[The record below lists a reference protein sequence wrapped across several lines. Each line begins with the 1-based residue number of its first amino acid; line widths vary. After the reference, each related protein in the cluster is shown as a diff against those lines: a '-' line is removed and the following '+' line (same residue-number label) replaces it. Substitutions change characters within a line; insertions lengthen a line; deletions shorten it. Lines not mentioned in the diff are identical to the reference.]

1 MASASVGVIGGT
13 GLSDLPGMTA
23 IDEVTVT
30 TPFGAPSGPI
40 VVGSYG
46 GVEIAFISRHGAGHR
61 LSPTELPARAN
72 IYALKMLGVERVV
85 SVSAVGSLK
94 EEMAPQDMVVPDQL
108 IDRTRQRVS
117 SFFGDG
123 IVAHVDFAEPFCA
136 PLRRLLVEA
145 CREVGAKVHDGGTY
159 VVMEGPAFSTIAESR
174 MYRSWGASIIGM
186 TALPEAKLARE
197 AELCYG
203 TLACVTDYDVW
214 HPEHDNVTVEVV
226 LRNLHRNAATA
237 QAVLQTIVPQLAGD
251 GARDCACAHAL
262 DMAVVTA
269 PDARPEGAK
278 QRLKLLLGDRA

>member
-1 MASASVGVIGGT
+1 MPSASVGVIGGT
-13 GLSDLPGMTA
+13 GLNDMPGMTD
-23 IDEVTVT
+23 IQEVNVN
-30 TPFGAPSGPI
+30 TPFGAPSSPI
-40 VVGSYG
+40 VVGSFH
-46 GVEIAFISRHGAGHR
+46 GVDVAFLTRHGKGHS
-61 LSPTELPARAN
+61 LSPTEVPVRAN
-72 IYALKMLGVERVV
+72 IYALKLLGVERVV

-108 IDRTRQRVS
+108 IDRTRERVS

-123 IVAHVDFAEPFCA
+123 IVAHVGFAEPFCPA
-136 PLRRLLVEA
+136 MRSLLVES
-145 CREVGAKVHDGGTY
+145 CREAEANVHDGGTY
-159 VVMEGPAFSTIAESR
+159 VVMEGPAFSTIAESH
-174 MYRSWGASIIGM
+174 MYRSWGASVIGM

-226 LRNLHRNAATA
+226 LRNLHHNVATA
-237 QAVLQTIVPQLAGD
+237 QAVLQLVVPRLAGD
-251 GARDCACAHAL
+251 RDCDCGHAL

-269 PDARPEGAK
+269 PDVRPEGAK

>member
-1 MASASVGVIGGT
+1 MPSATIGVIGGT
-13 GLSDLPGMTA
+13 GLSELPGLT
-23 IDEVTVT
+23 DVQEVNVN

-40 VVGSYG
+40 VVGSYH
-46 GVEIAFISRHGAGHR
+46 GVEIAFLSRHGVGHR
-61 LSPTELPARAN
+61 LTPTELPVRAN
-72 IYALKMLGVERVV
+72 IYALKLLGVERII
-85 SVSAVGSLK
+85 SISAVGSLR
-94 EEMAPQDMVVPDQL
+94 EEFAPQHMVVPDQL

-123 IVAHVDFAEPFCA
+123 IVAHISFAEPFCPA
-136 PLRRLLVEA
+136 MRRLLVESSTEA
-145 CREVGAKVHDGGTY
+145 GATVHDGGTY
-159 VVMEGPAFSTIAESR
+159 VVMEGPAFSTVAESE

-214 HPEHDNVTVEVV
+214 HPDHDSVTVEVV
-226 LRNLHRNAATA
+226 LRNLHHNVATA
-237 QAVLQTIVPQLAGD
+237 QAVLQAIVPRLTGD
-251 GARDCACAHAL
+251 RDCACGHAL

-269 PDARPEGAK
+269 PEVRPEGAK

>member
-1 MASASVGVIGGT
+1 MPSAIIGVIGGT
-13 GLSDLPGMTA
+13 GLSELSGLTDVQE
-23 IDEVTVT
+23 INVN

-40 VVGSYG
+40 VVGSYH
-46 GVEIAFISRHGAGHR
+46 GVEIAFLSRHGVGHR
-61 LSPTELPARAN
+61 LTPTELPVRAN
-72 IYALKMLGVERVV
+72 IYALKLLGVERVI
-85 SVSAVGSLK
+85 SISAVGSLR
-94 EEMAPQDMVVPDQL
+94 EEMAPQHMVVPDQL

-123 IVAHVDFAEPFCA
+123 IVAHVSFAEPFC
-136 PLRRLLVEA
+136 PTLRHLLVDA
-145 CREVGAKVHDGGTY
+145 CREAEATVHDGGAY
-159 VVMEGPAFSTIAESR
+159 VVMEGPAFSTVAESQL
-174 MYRSWGASIIGM
+174 YRSWGAGVIGM

-214 HPEHDNVTVEVV
+214 HPDHDSVTVEVV
-226 LRNLHRNAATA
+226 LRNLHHNVATA
-237 QAVLQTIVPQLAGD
+237 QAVLQTIVPQLTGD
-251 GARDCACAHAL
+251 RDCPCGHAL

>member
-13 GLSDLPGMTA
+13 GLQEVPGLT
-23 IDEVTVT
+23 DVEEVNLN
-30 TPFGAPSGPI
+30 TPFGVPSGPI
-40 VVGSYG
+40 VVGNLE
-46 GVEIAFISRHGAGHR
+46 GVPIAFVSRHGKGHR
-61 LSPTELPARAN
+61 LSPTEVPAHAN
-72 IYALKMLGVERVV
+72 IYALKSLGVERVV

-108 IDRTRQRVS
+108 IDRTRSRAS

-123 IVAHVDFAEPFCA
+123 IVAHVDFAEPFCSS
-136 PLRRLLVEA
+136 LRRLLVET
-145 CREVGAKVHDGGTY
+145 CREAEATVHDGGTY
-159 VVMEGPAFSTIAESR
+159 VVMEGPAFSTVAESEL
-174 MYRSWGASIIGM
+174 YRSWGASVIGM

-214 HPEHDNVTVEVV
+214 HPDHDNVTVEVV
-226 LRNLHRNAATA
+226 LRNLHHNVATA
-237 QAVLQTIVPQLAGD
+237 QDVLRRIVPHLTGE
-251 GARDCACAHAL
+251 RDCACAHAL

-269 PDARPEGAK
+269 PEVRPEGAK